1 MIRISG
7 MRPLLLGLLVCSL
20 LACGA
25 DNSESPPP
33 EIPNRAAAEPT
44 EEPAPPRE
52 EPGTRE
58 APPDHGFPEDAW
70 NTILATYVTDAG
82 FRYAALR
89 GNDEHVAI
97 LGNVVRAVETA
108 DTSSFSRDEALAF
121 YINAYNVLT
130 IHSVLEL
137 WPVESVMQ
145 EEGFFDGRTHT
156 VAGEEMTLNGLEN
169 DIIRSKERFGEP
181 RIHFAVNC
189 ASVGCPPL
197 QRESF
202 TAENLERLLAAG
214 AQSFVRNT
222 TRIDRRRNRIEATKL
237 FEWFADDFG
246 GAAGVREFIAS
257 QLEGED
263 AELVRRDRTRITHF
277 DYDWAINAAP

>member
-1 MIRISG
+1 
-7 MRPLLLGLLVCSL
+7 MRWIPLLLV

-25 DNSESPPP
+25 DNSEAPPP
-33 EIPNRAAAEPT
+33 ETPEPQAQAEEVAEPT
-44 EEPAPPRE
+44 PTPTE

-58 APPDHGFPEDAW
+58 APPGPPFPTQAW
-70 NTILATYVTDAG
+70 NTILSTYVTDEG
-82 FRYAALR
+82 FRYEALR
-89 GNDEHVAI
+89 ANEEHVGFLNNI
-97 LGNVVRAVETA
+97 VETVGSA
-108 DTSSFSRDEALAF
+108 DLSTLSRDQALAF

-145 EEGFFDGRTHT
+145 EDGFFETRTHR
-156 VAGEEMTLNGLEN
+156 VAGDEMTLNGLEN
-169 DIIRSKERFGEP
+169 EIIRDKERFGEP

-197 QRESF
+197 QRQAL
-202 TAENLERLLAAG
+202 TAENLESMLATATQ
-214 AQSFVRNT
+214 AFVRSS
-222 TRIDRRRNRIEATKL
+222 TRIDRRRNRIQATKL

-246 GAAGVREFIAS
+246 DVREFIAS

-263 AELVRRDRTRITHF
+263 AEFVRRERTRIMHF
-277 DYDWAINAAP
+277 DYDWALNAAE